1 MKFQT
6 KDHHPALRLE
16 TLAIMLEALREIA
29 EDGTLTAVRCRGI
42 AVAALADAGY
52 QPEDARQRL
61 RESAIKLEAMS
72 REIAQLRMEIYRELN
87 GGSSE

>member
-1 MKFQT
+1 MKSFRVML
-6 KDHHPALRLE
+6 DALRS
-16 TLAIMLEALREIA
+16 IA

-52 QPEDARQRL
+52 PPEDARQRL
-61 RESAIKLEAMS
+61 RESAEILELMS